1 MSVMELWFKNFLCM
15 TEFTMPK
22 LVVLHLGEKLEVG
35 ENKNEKKILLAY
47 LCRQNLQNC
56 VRKFL

>member
-1 MSVMELWFKNFLCM
+1 MPVMELWFKNVLCM

-35 ENKNEKKILLAY
+35 ENKNEKKS
-47 LCRQNLQNC
+47 
-56 VRKFL
+56 F